1 MFFRIRTARVFLAQE
16 CRTAA
21 ISLRFAGDSIGYVDY
36 RQGGT
41 GWGNARP
48 QGCFKSAG
56 NGRPLQHRVRWC
68 TRDWRSDYLPTA
80 CTSAST
86 ERETCHS
93 GGLNTPSPP
102 APSADLLGVPVSRG
116 ALSQIGKRSLSS
128 GSGRR
133 HAWDSRPTGHYRN
146 LLFFL
151 CLGFAKVQLRSL
163 LMDVRVRG
171 RDTESMA
178 TARDHS
184 TATVCGPQ

>member
-1 MFFRIRTARVFLAQE
+1 MRAVTPTTRLLLLRCSWPLLHACPLIPGRPTARAETYYLVVVQ
-16 CRTAA
+16 
-21 ISLRFAGDSIGYVDY
+21 DD
-36 RQGGT
+36 
-41 GWGNARP
+41 
-48 QGCFKSAG
+48 
-56 NGRPLQHRVRWC
+56 
-68 TRDWRSDYLPTA
+68 LPTA

-133 HAWDSRPTGHYRN
+133 HAWDSRPLPTGHYRN